1 MFGKAQ
7 DRLLATGRALRADRR
22 KQGNQAIRQLT
33 RDNDSYRESN
43 PDAGD
48 ELAQR
53 SNRHTSLFLCALFDM
68 ARSLR

>member
-1 MFGKAQ
+1 MFGKAR
-7 DRLLATGRALRADRR
+7 DSLLATGRALRADRR

-53 SNRHTSLFLCALFDM
+53 
-68 ARSLR
+68 